1 MDMSLRLYFYS
12 RLVHGFF
19 ASLSMS
25 TKPNTTMKNT
35 TMKKGLMLF
44 IGALI
49 VATAMK
55 VAGTQ
60 PVTQALSDAEMLNIV
75 GGLPEACKA
84 LAYCLVNQIICAA
97 ATLGCFFGL

>member
-44 IGALI
+44 VGALI
-49 VATAMK
+49 LAAAIK
-55 VAGTQ
+55 VVGAQ
-60 PVTQALSDAEMLNIV
+60 PVTHALSDVEMLNIV